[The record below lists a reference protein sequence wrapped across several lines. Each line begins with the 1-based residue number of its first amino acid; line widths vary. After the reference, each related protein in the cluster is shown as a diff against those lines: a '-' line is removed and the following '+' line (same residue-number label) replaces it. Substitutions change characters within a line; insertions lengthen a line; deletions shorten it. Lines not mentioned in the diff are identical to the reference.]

1 VTMSRSVLSAR
12 ADFPI
17 LNETVNDHPLV
28 YLDNAATTQKPEIVL
43 QAMDD
48 YYRHY
53 NANIHRGN
61 HALAARATQAHEEAR
76 AKVARFLN
84 AEDPKQV
91 IFTRGTTESI
101 NLVAYSF
108 GDAFVRE
115 GDEVITTQLE
125 HHSNY
130 VPWELLCQRKG
141 AKFQVIPFDEN
152 GELDLEVFKSLL
164 NERTRIVAVNQVS
177 NSLGTVNPV
186 EEIIQIAH
194 AAGVPVLVDG
204 AQGVQHL
211 DRDVQKMDCDFYAF
225 SSHKMYGPMGIGVL
239 YGKEKWLEA
248 MPPFLSGGEMIDS
261 VTSTNV
267 TFNVLPFKFEAGTPY
282 VPGPIGLGAA
292 IDYLESFDLHELKTY
307 EEDLLQ
313 YGLEQLADI
322 PGIVIYGNPKH
333 RSCIIPFNLEGVSAY
348 DVGILLDTQGVA
360 VRTGQHCT
368 QPIMDALKI
377 PGTVRAS
384 LALYNNNEDMDA
396 LIKGIHKVLKILKR

>member
-1 VTMSRSVLSAR
+1 MSKTIQSAR

-28 YLDNAATTQKPEIVL
+28 YLDNAATTQKPELVM
-43 QAMDD
+43 QTMDD

-61 HALAARATQAHEEAR
+61 HALAARATQAHEDAR
-76 AKVARFLN
+76 ATVARFLN
-84 AEDPKQV
+84 AENPRQI

-108 GDAFVRE
+108 GEAFLHE
-115 GDEVITTQLE
+115 GDEIITTQLE

-141 AKFQVIPFDEN
+141 AKFNVVPFDVN
-152 GELDLEVFKSLL
+152 GELDLETFKNLL
-164 NERTRIVAVNQVS
+164 NERTRLVAFNQVS

-186 EEIIQIAH
+186 QEIIRLAH

-211 DRDVQKMDCDFYAF
+211 EHDVQKMDCDFYAF
-225 SSHKMYGPMGIGVL
+225 SSHKMYGPMGTGVL

-248 MPPFLSGGEMIDS
+248 MPPFLSGGEMIDT
-261 VTSTNV
+261 VTSHGI
-267 TFNVLPFKFEAGTPY
+267 TFNVLPYKFEAGTPY
-282 VPGPIGLGAA
+282 VPGPIGLAAA
-292 IDYLESFDLHELKTY
+292 INYLESFDLGELQAHE
-307 EEDLLQ
+307 DRLLR
-313 YGLEQLADI
+313 YGLEQLSDI
-322 PGIVIYGNPKH
+322 PGVVIYGNPKR
-333 RSCIIPFNLEGVSAY
+333 RSCILPFNIEGVNAY
-348 DVGILLDTQGVA
+348 DVGVLLDTQGVA

-368 QPIMDALKI
+368 QPIMDALHI

-384 LALYNNNEDMDA
+384 LALYNNEEDVDA
-396 LIKGIHKVLKILKR
+396 LIHGVRRVLKILKR

>member
-1 VTMSRSVLSAR
+1 MSRSVLSAR

-292 IDYLESFDLHELKTY
+292 IDYLESFDLHELKTF

-322 PGIVIYGNPKH
+322 PRIVIYGNPKH

-384 LALYNNNEDMDA
+384 LALYNNKEDMDA

>member
-1 VTMSRSVLSAR
+1 MSRSIQSAR

-17 LNETVNDHPLV
+17 LTETVNDHPLV

-43 QAMDD
+43 QTMDD

-84 AEDPKQV
+84 AENPRQI
-91 IFTRGTTESI
+91 IFTRGTTEAI

-108 GDAFVRE
+108 GEAFVHE

-141 AKFQVIPFDEN
+141 AKFKVIPFDEN
-152 GELDLEVFKSLL
+152 GELDLEIFKTLL
-164 NERTRIVAVNQVS
+164 NERTRIVALNQVS
-177 NSLGTVNPV
+177 NSLGTVNSV
-186 EEIIQIAH
+186 DEVIRIAH

-204 AQGVQHL
+204 AQGVQHMAH
-211 DRDVQKMDCDFYAF
+211 DVQKMDCDFYAF

-248 MPPFLSGGEMIDS
+248 MPPFLSGGEMIDT
-261 VTSTNV
+261 VTPTGI

-292 IDYLESFDLHELKTY
+292 IDYLESFDLTELQAHE
-307 EEDLLQ
+307 DGLLR
-313 YGLEQLADI
+313 YAMEQLADI
-322 PGIVIYGNPKH
+322 PKVVVYGNPKQ
-333 RSCIIPFNLEGVSAY
+333 RSCIIPFNIEGVNAY
-348 DVGILLDTQGVA
+348 DVGVLLDTQGVA

-368 QPIMDALKI
+368 QPIMDALHI

-384 LALYNNNEDMDA
+384 LAIYNNQEDVDA
-396 LIKGIHKVLKILKR
+396 FIKGIRRVLKMLKR

>member
-1 VTMSRSVLSAR
+1 MSRSVLSAR

-28 YLDNAATTQKPEIVL
+28 YLDNAATTQKPEVVL

-61 HALAARATQAHEEAR
+61 HALAARATQAHEDAR

-84 AEDPKQV
+84 AEDPKQI

-101 NLVAYSF
+101 NLIAYSF
-108 GDAFVRE
+108 GDAFIHA

-130 VPWELLCQRKG
+130 VPWELLCNRKC
-141 AKFQVIPFDEN
+141 AKFLVIPFDEN
-152 GELDLEVFKSLL
+152 GDLDLEVFKSLL
-164 NERTRIVAVNQVS
+164 NERTRIIALNQVS

-186 EEIIQIAH
+186 EEVIRLAH

-211 DRDVQKMDCDFYAF
+211 ERDVQKMDCDFYTF
-225 SSHKMYGPMGIGVL
+225 SGHKMYGPMGIGVL

-248 MPPFLSGGEMIDS
+248 MPPFLSGGEMIDT
-261 VTSTNV
+261 VTSTDV
-267 TFNVLPFKFEAGTPY
+267 TFNILPFKFEAGTPY

-292 IDYLESFDLHELKTY
+292 IDYLESFDLSELQAY
-307 EEDLLQ
+307 EDGLLQ

-322 PGIVIYGNPKH
+322 PGRGHLRQPKAAFLH
-333 RSCIIPFNLEGVSAY
+333 HPI
-348 DVGILLDTQGVA
+348 
-360 VRTGQHCT
+360 
-368 QPIMDALKI
+368 QP
-377 PGTVRAS
+377 
-384 LALYNNNEDMDA
+384 
-396 LIKGIHKVLKILKR
+396 

>member
-1 VTMSRSVLSAR
+1 MSRSIQSAR

-17 LNETVNDHPLV
+17 LTETVNDHPLV

-43 QAMDD
+43 QTMDD

-84 AEDPKQV
+84 AENPRQI
-91 IFTRGTTESI
+91 IFTRGTTEAI
-101 NLVAYSF
+101 NLVAYTF
-108 GDAFVRE
+108 GEAFVHE

-141 AKFQVIPFDEN
+141 AKFKVIPFDEN
-152 GELDLEVFKSLL
+152 GELNLEIFKTLL
-164 NERTRIVAVNQVS
+164 NERTRIVALNQVS

-186 EEIIQIAH
+186 DEVIRIAH

-204 AQGVQHL
+204 AQGVQHMEH
-211 DRDVQKMDCDFYAF
+211 DVQKMDCDFYAF

-248 MPPFLSGGEMIDS
+248 MPPFLSGGEMIDT
-261 VTSTNV
+261 VTPTGI

-292 IDYLESFDLHELKTY
+292 IDYLESFDLTELQAHE
-307 EEDLLQ
+307 DGLLR
-313 YGLEQLADI
+313 YAMEQLADI
-322 PGIVIYGNPKH
+322 PKVVVYGNPIQ
-333 RSCIIPFNLEGVSAY
+333 RSCIIPFNIEGVNAY
-348 DVGILLDTQGVA
+348 DVGVLLDTQGVA

-368 QPIMDALKI
+368 QPIMDALHI

-384 LALYNNNEDMDA
+384 LAIYNNQEDVDA
-396 LIKGIHKVLKILKR
+396 FIKGIRRVLKMLKR

>member
-1 VTMSRSVLSAR
+1 MSKSILSAR

-28 YLDNAATTQKPEIVL
+28 YLDNAATTQKPEQVL

-84 AEDPKQV
+84 AEDPRQI
-91 IFTRGTTESI
+91 IFTRGTTEAI

-108 GDAFVRE
+108 GDAFVHE

-130 VPWELLCQRKG
+130 VPWQLLCQRKH
-141 AKFQVIPFDEN
+141 AKFQVIPFNEN
-152 GELDLEVFKSLL
+152 GELDLEVFKTLL
-164 NERTRIVAVNQVS
+164 NERTRIVALNQVS

-186 EEIIQIAH
+186 EEVIRLAH

-211 DRDVQKMDCDFYAF
+211 ERDVQKMDCDFYTF

-261 VTSTNV
+261 VTATGV

-282 VPGPIGLGAA
+282 VAGPIGLGAA
-292 IDYLESFDLHELKTY
+292 IDYLESFDLSELQAHE
-307 EEDLLQ
+307 DSLLQ
-313 YGLEQLADI
+313 YGLEQLSDI
-322 PGIVIYGNPKH
+322 PRVVVYGNPKR
-333 RSCIIPFNLEGVSAY
+333 RSCIIPFNIEGVNAY
-348 DVGILLDTQGVA
+348 DVGVLLDTQGVA

-368 QPIMDALKI
+368 QPIMDALHI

-384 LALYNNNEDMDA
+384 LAIYNNQEDVDA
-396 LIKGIHKVLKILKR
+396 LIKGIRRVLKMLKR

>member
-1 VTMSRSVLSAR
+1 MSRSVLSAR

-248 MPPFLSGGEMIDS
+248 MPPFLSGGEMIDT

-384 LALYNNNEDMDA
+384 LALYNNKEDMDA

>member
-1 VTMSRSVLSAR
+1 MSRSVLSAR

-152 GELDLEVFKSLL
+152 SELDLEVFKSLL

-186 EEIIQIAH
+186 EEIIRIAH

-384 LALYNNNEDMDA
+384 LALYNNKEDMDA

>member
-1 VTMSRSVLSAR
+1 MSRSIQSAR

-17 LNETVNDHPLV
+17 LTETVNDHPLV

-43 QAMDD
+43 QTMDD

-76 AKVARFLN
+76 AKVARILN
-84 AEDPKQV
+84 AENPRQI
-91 IFTRGTTESI
+91 IFTRGTTEAI

-108 GDAFVRE
+108 GEAFVHE

-141 AKFQVIPFDEN
+141 AKFKVIPFDEN
-152 GELDLEVFKSLL
+152 GELDLEIFKTLL
-164 NERTRIVAVNQVS
+164 NERTRIVALNQVS
-177 NSLGTVNPV
+177 NSLGTVNSV
-186 EEIIQIAH
+186 DEVIRIAH

-204 AQGVQHL
+204 AQGVQHMAH
-211 DRDVQKMDCDFYAF
+211 DVQKMDCDFYAF

-248 MPPFLSGGEMIDS
+248 MPPFLSGGEMIDT
-261 VTSTNV
+261 VTPTGI

-292 IDYLESFDLHELKTY
+292 IDYLESFDLTELQAHE
-307 EEDLLQ
+307 DGLLR
-313 YGLEQLADI
+313 YAMEQLADI
-322 PGIVIYGNPKH
+322 PKVVVYGNPKQ
-333 RSCIIPFNLEGVSAY
+333 RSCIIPFNIEGVNAY
-348 DVGILLDTQGVA
+348 DVGVLLDTQGVA

-368 QPIMDALKI
+368 QPIMDALHI

-384 LALYNNNEDMDA
+384 LAIYNNQEDVDA
-396 LIKGIHKVLKILKR
+396 FIKGIRRVLKMLKR

>member
-1 VTMSRSVLSAR
+1 MSRSVLSAR

-384 LALYNNNEDMDA
+384 LALYNNKEDMDA

>member
-1 VTMSRSVLSAR
+1 MSRSVLSAR

-152 GELDLEVFKSLL
+152 SELDLEVFKSLL

-384 LALYNNNEDMDA
+384 LALYNNKEDMDA

>member
-1 VTMSRSVLSAR
+1 MSRSVLSAR

>member
-1 VTMSRSVLSAR
+1 MSRSIQSAR

-17 LNETVNDHPLV
+17 LNETINDHPLV
-28 YLDNAATTQKPEIVL
+28 YLDNAATTQKPELVL

-84 AEDPKQV
+84 AENPRQI
-91 IFTRGTTESI
+91 IFTRGTTEAI

-108 GDAFVRE
+108 GDAFVHE

-130 VPWELLCQRKG
+130 VPWELLCQRKH

-152 GELDLEVFKSLL
+152 GELDLEVFKTLL
-164 NERTRIVAVNQVS
+164 NERTRIVALNQVS

-186 EEIIQIAH
+186 EEVIRLAH

-204 AQGVQHL
+204 AQGVQHMEH
-211 DRDVQKMDCDFYAF
+211 DVQKMDCDFYTF

-261 VTSTNV
+261 VTATGV

-282 VPGPIGLGAA
+282 VAGPIGLGAA
-292 IDYLESFDLHELKTY
+292 IDYLESFDHSELQAHE
-307 EEDLLQ
+307 DGLLQ

-322 PGIVIYGNPKH
+322 PSVVVYGNPKH
-333 RSCIIPFNLEGVSAY
+333 RSCIIPFNIEGVNAY
-348 DVGILLDTQGVA
+348 DVGVLLDTQGVA

-368 QPIMDALKI
+368 QPIMDALHI

-384 LALYNNNEDMDA
+384 LAIYSNQEDVDA
-396 LIKGIHKVLKILKR
+396 LIKGIRRVLKMLKR

>member
-1 VTMSRSVLSAR
+1 MSRSIQSAR

-17 LNETVNDHPLV
+17 LNETINDHPLV
-28 YLDNAATTQKPEIVL
+28 YLDNAATTQKPELVL

-84 AEDPKQV
+84 AENPRQI
-91 IFTRGTTESI
+91 IFTRGTTEAI

-108 GDAFVRE
+108 GDAFVHE

-130 VPWELLCQRKG
+130 VPWELLCQRKH

-152 GELDLEVFKSLL
+152 GELDLEVFKTLL
-164 NERTRIVAVNQVS
+164 NERTRIVALNQVS

-186 EEIIQIAH
+186 EEVIRLAH

-204 AQGVQHL
+204 AQGVQHMEH
-211 DRDVQKMDCDFYAF
+211 DVQKMDCDFYTF

-261 VTSTNV
+261 VTATGV

-282 VPGPIGLGAA
+282 VAGPIGLGAA
-292 IDYLESFDLHELKTY
+292 IDYLESFDLSELQAHE
-307 EEDLLQ
+307 DGLLQ

-322 PGIVIYGNPKH
+322 PSVVIYGNPKH
-333 RSCIIPFNLEGVSAY
+333 RSCIIPFNIEGVNAY
-348 DVGILLDTQGVA
+348 DVGVLLDTQGVA

-368 QPIMDALKI
+368 QPIMDALHI

-384 LALYNNNEDMDA
+384 LAIYSNQEDVDA
-396 LIKGIHKVLKILKR
+396 LIKGIRRVLKMLKR

>member
-1 VTMSRSVLSAR
+1 MSRSVLSAR

-28 YLDNAATTQKPEIVL
+28 YLDNAATTQKPEVVL

-84 AEDPKQV
+84 AEDPKQI

-108 GDAFVRE
+108 GDTFIHT

-152 GELDLEVFKSLL
+152 GELNLEVFKSLL

-186 EEIIQIAH
+186 EEIIRIAH

-211 DRDVQKMDCDFYAF
+211 ERDVQKMDCDFYAF

-248 MPPFLSGGEMIDS
+248 MPPFLSGGEMIDT
-261 VTSTNV
+261 VTSSSV

-282 VPGPIGLGAA
+282 VPGPIGLGVA
-292 IDYLESFDLHELKTY
+292 IDYLETFDLHELQTY
-307 EEDLLQ
+307 EDGLLQ

-322 PGIVIYGNPKH
+322 PGIVIYGNPKL

-368 QPIMDALKI
+368 QPIMDALNI

-384 LALYNNNEDMDA
+384 LALYNNKEDVDA
-396 LIKGIHKVLKILKR
+396 LIKGVHRVLKILKR